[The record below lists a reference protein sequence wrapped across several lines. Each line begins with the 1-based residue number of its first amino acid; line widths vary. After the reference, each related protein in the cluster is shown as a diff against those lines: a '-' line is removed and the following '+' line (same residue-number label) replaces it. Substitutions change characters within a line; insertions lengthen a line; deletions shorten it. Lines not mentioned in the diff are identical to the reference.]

1 MDNAFIT
8 KPLSSSSKQTFGRAK
23 NKDMIIE
30 AVFDDDNNL
39 DYEDQFHF
47 SVWRQ
52 LPDNRYSQCL
62 RIQGLNAFFGWLA
75 SLTLHF
81 YQKERET
88 KNKAWFSNLSI
99 RFNSLQGSSK
109 LNKNVIDELVAL
121 FEKYHYVV
129 ADKKKRGASEP
140 DTVSLGNVAKKIK
153 LYYSEQYLSLDSFI
167 NTDGVLWDRIG
178 ELSADSDNFYEDLL
192 SRAEHE
198 ASTCRS
204 QQPQSAA
211 GHFFAAISL
220 GRFEDALRFLRE
232 FGLPTFSHNG
242 KNFANFIQ
250 TREFTKLTQEVSRKI
265 GSKGSTAEDK
275 SLIIGAMG
283 MLKAMGVDHS
293 ATLIEMLASE
303 ANDPKNASEV
313 WTDIVPELLASIDRY
328 NDSDIPNPYTKFFSL
343 LIPCCYPE
351 MFRAVSRVDK
361 GEFYQL
367 QSRTVK
373 GFITNLNTQIEKYL
387 YLIKDEDDVKFVSI
401 SSEYPPENYA
411 TKSAV
416 FHHVLDLL
424 GCPSLPA
431 EDVMHPIASSL
442 RTLSKS
448 KMMPVDMCSAAQDIL
463 NNTRPEEAIKYV
475 HDEKMLDALLTIYPE
490 TNPMTLMKN
499 DIPDFI
505 RVLLLQKLK

>member
-99 RFNSLQGSSK
+99 RFNSLEGSSK

-192 SRAEHE
+192 SQAKHE

-211 GHFFAAISL
+211 GHFFAAVSL
-220 GRFEDALRFLRE
+220 GRVEDALRFLRE

-242 KNFANFIQ
+242 KDFADFIQ
-250 TREFTKLTQEVSRKI
+250 TREFIKLTQDVSRKI
-265 GSKGSTAEDK
+265 GSKGSTTEDN
-275 SLIIGAMG
+275 SLIVGTIG
-283 MLKAMGVDHS
+283 MLKAMGAEHT
-293 ATLIEMLASE
+293 ATLIEMLADESE
-303 ANDPKNASEV
+303 TPEGASEV
-313 WTDIVPELLASIDRY
+313 WIDTVPVLLDSIARY
-328 NDSDIPNPYTKFFSL
+328 DDSDIPNPYTDFFSL
-343 LIPCCYPE
+343 LMPCCYPD

-361 GEFYQL
+361 DEPYQL
-367 QSRTVK
+367 QRKSVK
-373 GFITNLNTQIEKYL
+373 DFITKLNTQIGKYL
-387 YLIKDEDDVKFVSI
+387 NLVQDEDEVKFVPT
-401 SSEYPPENYA
+401 SSENPPEVYA
-411 TKSAV
+411 SQSAV

-424 GCPSLPA
+424 GCPSLPS
-431 EDVMHPIASSL
+431 EDIMHPIASSL
-442 RTLSKS
+442 RTLSRVKV
-448 KMMPVDMCSAAQDIL
+448 MPIDMSSAARDIL
-463 NNTRPEEAIKYV
+463 SNTQPEEAIKYV
-475 HDEKMLDALLTIYPE
+475 HNEKMLDALLTAYPDA
-490 TNPMTLMKN
+490 NPMGLMAN
-499 DIPDFI
+499 NIPDFI
-505 RVLLLQKLK
+505 RVLLLKKLR